1 MWKTHT
7 QKDYRLVL
15 NNEENSTH
23 PSSGGSKVAHKNEG
37 FRIKAE
43 ECSYVAVNKGLQ
55 KWTQTKSQGD
65 LLAAVQMLNVKL

>member
-37 FRIKAE
+37 F
-43 ECSYVAVNKGLQ
+43 GL
-55 KWTQTKSQGD
+55 KLKS
-65 LLAAVQMLNVKL
+65 AAM